1 MLYLSLFPGSYY
13 ESICTIAKLYFHWLT
28 SPCRRTDTPLHLA
41 ANIDEQKKR
50 KQKYTSLFLKH
61 LQTDF
66 LKFVF
71 LRARSDL
78 RSKTSSSRFESDC

>member
-1 MLYLSLFPGSYY
+1 MKAFVQLLNCIFIGLQALADGPIFSD
-13 ESICTIAKLYFHWLT
+13 I
-28 SPCRRTDTPLHLA
+28 TPLHLA

-66 LKFVF
+66 FKFVF

>member
-1 MLYLSLFPGSYY
+1 MLFLSLFPGSYY
-13 ESICTIAKLYFHWLT
+13 ESICTIAKFF
-28 SPCRRTDTPLHLA
+28 DITPLHLA